1 LESSKDTQS
10 SWPEWL
16 FVLGLGAALSVILN
30 HHSGDGLD
38 VTRDYFLTASAPS
51 INESDAGGQSSSH
64 PSFEAEVQQSI
75 ERLTQKG
82 FQPKSSAE
90 LAALMNDPR
99 LESGEVV
106 LIDAR
111 NEALFQE
118 QHIPGAYLF
127 DHYKMD
133 QYVDLVLPMCQIAEE
148 VIVYCSGGH
157 CEDSEFTATDLQQLG
172 IPQEKLFIYA
182 AGMRGWNEGGYPI
195 AMGDRF
201 DDFEEI
207 RSNQQLVP
215 EGEGTP

>member
-1 LESSKDTQS
+1 
-10 SWPEWL
+10 
-16 FVLGLGAALSVILN
+16 VILN
-30 HHSGDGLD
+30 HHSGNGLD
-38 VTRDYFLTASAPS
+38 VSRDYFLSATASS
-51 INESDAGGQSSSH
+51 NKESVTGGPSSSDH
-64 PSFEAEVQQSI
+64 SFETEVQQSI
-75 ERLTQKG
+75 QRLTQKG

-90 LAALMNDPR
+90 VAALMEDPR

-111 NEALFQE
+111 NETLFQE
-118 QHIPGAYLF
+118 RHIPGAYLF

-195 AMGDRF
+195 ALGDRF
-201 DDFEEI
+201 DDFEEL
-207 RSNQQLVP
+207 RSMPANW
-215 EGEGTP
+215 